1 MLQYLLVLAV
11 LATALYAISQPLLTA
26 RRASAIASDDVR
38 ALEAARDSKLQEIRD
53 AEMDMRTGKLSD
65 EDYQSI
71 DNTLRSEAVQI
82 LERLDDAVAHEDAV
96 RAQEAAEEAPARR
109 GSPVDSAQIEVERAA
124 DDRLGSAP

>member
-11 LATALYAISQPLLTA
+11 LAIALYAISQPLLSA

-71 DNTLRSEAVQI
+71 DGALRSEAVQI

-96 RAQEAAEEAPARR
+96 RAEEAAGADAARP
-109 GSPVDSAQIEVERAA
+109 GASVDSVDEQ
-124 DDRLGSAP
+124 LPSAP

>member
-11 LATALYAISQPLLTA
+11 LAIALYAISQPLLSA

-71 DNTLRSEAVQI
+71 DGALRAEAVQI
-82 LERLDDAVAHEDAV
+82 LERLDDALSHEDAV
-96 RAQEAAEEAPARR
+96 RAAEAAANEPAPVETPA
-109 GSPVDSAQIEVERAA
+109 DSADE
-124 DDRLGSAP
+124 RLGSPL

>member
-1 MLQYLLVLAV
+1 MLQYLLVLVV
-11 LATALYAISQPLLTA
+11 LAIALYAISAPLLSA

-71 DNTLRSEAVQI
+71 DGALRAEAVQI

-96 RAQEAAEEAPARR
+96 RAAEAAGDPPALKP
-109 GSPVDSAQIEVERAA
+109 SAVDSAN
-124 DDRLGSAP
+124 DRLRSAP

>member
-11 LATALYAISQPLLTA
+11 LAIALYAISQPLLSA

-65 EDYQSI
+65 EDYQAI
-71 DNTLRSEAVQI
+71 DGALRAEAVQI
-82 LERLDDAVAHEDAV
+82 LERLDDALAHEDAV
-96 RAQEAAEEAPARR
+96 RAAEAAGDE
-109 GSPVDSAQIEVERAA
+109 PVPEQTDADSVDE
-124 DDRLGSAP
+124 RLGSTR

>member
-11 LATALYAISQPLLTA
+11 LAIALYAISGPLLSA

-65 EDYQSI
+65 EDYRAI
-71 DNTLRSEAVQI
+71 DGSLRSEAVQI

-96 RAQEAAEEAPARR
+96 RTAEAAEKASKR
-109 GSPVDSAQIEVERAA
+109 GRTPSDSA
-124 DDRLGSAP
+124 DDRLPSAP

>member
-11 LATALYAISQPLLTA
+11 LAVALYAISQPLLSA

-65 EDYQSI
+65 YQAI
-71 DNTLRSEAVQI
+71 DGALRSEAVRI
-82 LERLDDAVAHEDAV
+82 LERLDDALAHEDAV
-96 RAQEAAEEAPARR
+96 RAAEAAGEEPEFVAAPA
-109 GSPVDSAQIEVERAA
+109 DSEDE
-124 DDRLGSAP
+124 RLGSTR

>member
-11 LATALYAISQPLLTA
+11 LAVALYAISQPLLSA

-65 EDYQSI
+65 SDYQAI
-71 DNTLRSEAVQI
+71 DGALRAEAVAI
-82 LERLDDAVAHEDAV
+82 LERLDEALTHEDAV
-96 RAQEAAEEAPARR
+96 RAAEAAAKQPPPDETPAE
-109 GSPVDSAQIEVERAA
+109 SADE
-124 DDRLGSAP
+124 RLGSPL

>member
-11 LATALYAISQPLLTA
+11 LAIALYAISQPLLSA

-65 EDYQSI
+65 EDYQAI
-71 DNTLRSEAVQI
+71 DGALRSEAVQI
-82 LERLDDAVAHEDAV
+82 LERLDDALAHEDAV
-96 RAQEAAEEAPARR
+96 RAAEAAGDE
-109 GSPVDSAQIEVERAA
+109 PVAEQTGADSADE
-124 DDRLGSAP
+124 RLGSTP